1 MISIIRNLYII
12 LKTSS
17 ATNSF
22 LIILLVLINS
32 LFELISI
39 GMLLPLISSFADE
52 TVLVK
57 IYDIVKSQKFFNLD
71 YLVYDRKSLFK
82 YFILIIL
89 FIYTIKYLINLFFN
103 YYLIKQKTIYEK
115 KITNTF
121 LLDLLGSTKFDILN
135 LPKSKIL
142 QDINGRITL
151 VTQSIYDFSY
161 LSAELIILTSLLLFF
176 FITLGTNILIPICIF
191 IFLSIIALNLLK
203 KKAVNWGVEREK
215 GGNAKNKSLL
225 DILEGA
231 REILVF
237 GGFKSLIEEF
247 KINNSKYLEP
257 ARKLTF
263 WRTTPRIFLE
273 FCLFSFILIYFSYII
288 NQNLEF
294 EKIIGS
300 LAVIVVVLLRA
311 VPSLNRIIFFYT
323 QLKYA
328 SEAIQIIKKILQTSS
343 LERDKTLDKEIN
355 FSKKISIE
363 KIEFEYTPKFKI
375 FENANLLISKDEK
388 IAIIGETGL
397 GKSTLVDIIAGLK
410 RPSNGNVKIDNM
422 NLSEEYTKSWIK
434 KIAYVSQRVYLFN
447 SSIRNNITFYSD
459 DKKVDNKKL
468 NEILKLVELDNFV
481 KSKDEKE
488 LFSVGEFGSKVSGG
502 QRQKIG
508 IARALFSDRPIVIF
522 DESTNSMDEATQKT
536 ILQNILAFKNKTII
550 FITHSRNLAQKFDC
564 IYRLENKKIIKT

>member
-1 MISIIRNLYII
+1 
-12 LKTSS
+12 
-17 ATNSF
+17 
-22 LIILLVLINS
+22 
-32 LFELISI
+32 
-39 GMLLPLISSFADE
+39 MLLPLISSFADE

-89 FIYTIKYLINLFFN
+89 FIYSIKFLINLFFN